1 MLCAQL
7 TLEGLRFGAPA
18 LPGRCRRSPPAT
30 SESGRRR
37 DMIFD
42 FTVGDK
48 LINSLRLTPEKMS
61 LSFEFR
67 ADVLSPLESFVLI
80 TVEPSGATP

>member
-1 MLCAQL
+1 
-7 TLEGLRFGAPA
+7 
-18 LPGRCRRSPPAT
+18 
-30 SESGRRR
+30 
-37 DMIFD
+37 MIFD